1 MQYKRT
7 LLAAAIGATLT
18 TPVGVSAAEDKS
30 TELESVEIIGDQEN
44 SFTLGGSAHV
54 LDEEDLEEKEYSD
67 IHRIMREVPGVYFRE
82 EEGYG
87 LRPNIGIR
95 GSGSGRSSKISLME
109 DGILMAPAPYAA
121 PSAYYFPTAGRM
133 SGVEVLKGP
142 ETLRHGPFT
151 VGGAVNLL
159 SWPIPEDS
167 EGMINMEI
175 GEYGGQR
182 GHFRYGATEGQ
193 WGYSLETH
201 HNASNGFKDVDR
213 SGRDTGFDQEDYVA
227 KLRWSSAPEAEIKQ
241 SVQLKLQHSSEVSN
255 MSYLGLTDDDFS
267 EDPNR
272 RYGLSALDQMDKDHD
287 SVSLQHNIAFNEA
300 WSLHST
306 IYQNEFARDWFKVAS
321 VEDYNNP
328 GGDALGIGD
337 LINRAN
343 NGDSMAQDILHGDA
357 SANDV
362 RIKHNNREYE
372 ARGVQSE
379 LNGRFNLAGVEHELV
394 AGARFHQDEV
404 DRFQPVEIY
413 DQQNGSLV
421 RTGID
426 RPSDGDNR
434 VEEADALSAWLVDRV
449 YIDDVIVTGSL
460 RYEDIETESRRWADP
475 GRTNEMTGD
484 ATDNQ
489 VDDVLAGLGA
499 TWLLDENWSLLAG
512 VHQGFAPPGGSAG
525 KGVEPEESV
534 NYETGVRY
542 GSENLTAEAIAFYS
556 DYQNT
561 VQNCTVANPCP
572 NNNTSGTQSN
582 GESEIQGLEASLNSV
597 VWQGG
602 DLRAPVR
609 LTYTYTDAEVTA
621 DADDGDVQEGDNLV
635 YLPENL
641 LSLTLGLEERGQ
653 WSTSLSASYTD
664 EMCVDNTCDRSGV
677 DDTFKRTDDYVV
689 LDFAGT
695 WHLTPEV
702 ELYGKVDNVL
712 DDQEIVSRSPAGAR
726 PNKPRTAYIGTRL
739 RF

>member
-306 IYQNEFARDWFKVAS
+306 IYQNEFARDWFKVDTVNGTEISDLVQNAN
-321 VEDYNNP
+321 DGNTN
-328 GGDALGIGD
+328 AIG
-337 LINRAN
+337 
-343 NGDSMAQDILHGDA
+343 ILHGDDV
-357 SANDV
+357 NDV
-362 RIKHNNREYE
+362 NIKHNNREYE

-394 AGARFHQDEV
+394 SGLRFHQDEV
-404 DRFQPVEIY
+404 DRFQPIEVY
-413 DQQNGSLV
+413 DQENGSLV
-421 RTGID
+421 YDSTTQPTGSNNRID
-426 RPSDGDNR
+426 
-434 VEEADALSAWLVDRV
+434 EADALSAWLVDRV
-449 YIDDVIVTGSL
+449 YIDDVILTGSL

-484 ATDNQ
+484 AKENQ

-499 TWLLDENWSLLAG
+499 TWLLDDHWSVLAG
-512 VHQGFAPPGGSAG
+512 VHQGFAPPGGSAS
-525 KGVEPEESV
+525 KDDEPEESI

-542 GSENLTAEAIAFYS
+542 GRDDVRAEVIAFYS
-556 DYQNT
+556 DYSN
-561 VQNCTVANPCP
+561 VAVNCTVAHPCP
-572 NNNTSGTQSN
+572 DGSTSGTQSE
-582 GESEIQGLEASLNSV
+582 GEAEIQGLEASMEMV
-597 VWQGG
+597 AWEGG
-602 DLRAPVR
+602 SDMRAPVR
-609 LTYTYTDAEVTA
+609 LSYTFTDAEYTQGG
-621 DADDGDVQEGDNLV
+621 DDIRKGDNFR

-641 LSLTLGLEERGQ
+641 LSLTLGLEERES

-664 EMCVDNTCDRSGV
+664 EMCSTNTCDRSGV
-677 DDTFKRTDDYVV
+677 DDMRTDDYVV
-689 LDFAGT
+689 LDWAGT

>member
-7 LLAAAIGATLT
+7 LLAAVIGAALIA
-18 TPVGVSAAEDKS
+18 PVGVWAAEGES
-30 TELESVEIIGDQEN
+30 AELESVEIIGDREN
-44 SFTLGGSAHV
+44 TFTLGGSAHV

-142 ETLRHGPFT
+142 ETLRYGPFT

-175 GEYGGQR
+175 GEFGAQR

-201 HNASNGFKDVDR
+201 HNASDGFKDIDR
-213 SGRDTGFDQEDYVA
+213 SSRDTGYEQEDYVA
-227 KLRWSSAPEAEIKQ
+227 KLRWSSAPEAELQQ
-241 SVQLKLQHSSEVSN
+241 SLQLKLQHSSEVSN
-255 MSYLGLTDDDFS
+255 MSYLGLTDRDFDD
-267 EDPNR
+267 DPDR

-287 SVSLQHNIAFNEA
+287 SVSLQHNIVFNEQF
-300 WSLHST
+300 SLHST
-306 IYQNEFARDWFKVAS
+306 VYQNEFARDWFKVAS
-321 VEDYNNP
+321 AD
-328 GGDALGIGD
+328 GDSIGD
-337 LINRAN
+337 LISDAN
-343 NGDSMAQDILHGDA
+343 NGDANARDILHGDQ
-357 SANDV
+357 DV
-362 RIKHNNREYE
+362 SNVQIKHNNREYE

-404 DRFQPVEIY
+404 DRFQPIEVY

-421 RTGID
+421 YNSTTQPTG
-426 RPSDGDNR
+426 SNNR
-434 VEEADALSAWLVDRV
+434 IEEADALSAWLVDRV
-449 YIDDVIVTGSL
+449 YIDDVILTGSL

-475 GRTNEMTGD
+475 DRTNEMTGD
-484 ATDNQ
+484 ATENQ

-499 TWLLDENWSLLAG
+499 TWLLDDQWSLLAG
-512 VHQGFAPPGGSAG
+512 VHQGFAPPGGSAE
-525 KGVEPEESV
+525 KGEQPEESV
-534 NYETGVRY
+534 NYEAGVRY
-542 GSENLTAEAIAFYS
+542 GSENLTAEAIAFFS

-609 LTYTYTDAEVTA
+609 LTYTYTDAEVTE
-621 DADDGDVQEGDNLV
+621 DADDGSVLKGDNLP

-641 LSLTLGLEERGQ
+641 LSLTLGLEEREA

-664 EMCVDNTCDRSGV
+664 EMCSDHTCARSGV
-677 DDTFKRTDDYVV
+677 DDSFLRTDDYVV
-689 LDFAGT
+689 LDWAGT

-712 DDQEIVSRSPAGAR
+712 DDRNIVSRSPAGAR
-726 PNKPRTAYIGTRL
+726 PNKPRTAYVGTRL